1 MTQQCLTSMHG
12 WTGQLW
18 RPVILWIVPLG
29 EALLLLIFVIVALV
43 WQVMRVI
50 ADFFEGH
57 PLRLFVVYLCLLGT
71 LKVLFQPLV
80 EV

>member
-12 WTGQLW
+12 WTWQLW

-50 ADFFEGH
+50 ADLFEGH
-57 PLRLFVVYLCLLGT
+57 PLRLSVVYLCLLGT

>member
-1 MTQQCLTSMHG
+1 MHG

-50 ADFFEGH
+50 ADLFEGH

>member
-1 MTQQCLTSMHG
+1 MTQQCLTSMHS

-50 ADFFEGH
+50 ADLFEGH

>member
-1 MTQQCLTSMHG
+1 MTQQCLTSMHS
-12 WTGQLW
+12 WTRQLW

-50 ADFFEGH
+50 ADLFEGH